1 MTHIITCSSIIVSAY
16 CLLPAFVVVILKFYF
31 NRLNN
36 RSTCQ
41 RLLYKYK
48 ISSPLYSIPSVVI
61 TTIQPEQNKVSCVI
75 WFWFFEVFLCL
86 RFLALRACSSGS
98 FCTISVQ
105 SPFYF
110 YTCKFQRP
118 PPYKPLGPLPVLT
131 GIPRISFCHLHHT
144 GRMSLVWFA
153 GLRLLV
159 VPVHKYSSA
168 QLHILHLPSQD
179 RLSRT

>member
-16 CLLPAFVVVILKFYF
+16 CLLPAFVVVILKFCF
-31 NRLNN
+31 HRLNN

-75 WFWFFEVFLCL
+75 SFWFFEAFLYL

-98 FCTISVQ
+98 FCAIIRT
-105 SPFYF
+105 
-110 YTCKFQRP
+110 K
-118 PPYKPLGPLPVLT
+118 PVLLLYLQ
-131 GIPRISFCHLHHT
+131 IPKTSTIQT
-144 GRMSLVWFA
+144 PW
-153 GLRLLV
+153 
-159 VPVHKYSSA
+159 SSA
-168 QLHILHLPSQD
+168 CFNRDTKDIF
-179 RLSRT
+179 LSSASYRQNVFGVIRRITSACCSCA